1 MVTDNMKTQE
11 LQTLCTVLS
20 SASCAYVLIQLLS
33 SCLQT
38 TTNYYSEFVLHDTQT
53 DRQTD
58 RIDHLTPCACCL
70 G

>member
-20 SASCAYVLIQLLS
+20 SASCAYVLLS

-38 TTNYYSEFVLHDTQT
+38 TTKYFSEFVLHDTQT